1 MTYYCLR
8 SGPGDPEVVNV
19 CVRSFIRH
27 NVEIDDATGWV
38 GGWWWWKVA
47 TEFSVSSRQKLKF

>member
-27 NVEIDDATGWV
+27 NVEIDDATGCV
-38 GGWWWWKVA
+38 GGGGCGRWQPNLV
-47 TEFSVSSRQKLKF
+47 